1 MLLGL
6 EQSDCLVNGAAP
18 EVAKQ
23 GVETL
28 VQGIDVSRSSS
39 LWWAGGLVW
48 WLDQL
53 VSMLSWLFCQLSCLL
68 LKCLWCLWCRIDW
81 LYLLG
86 LLARLNWWLLLH
98 EW

>member
-53 VSMLSWLFCQLSCLL
+53 VSMLSWLFCQLSC
-68 LKCLWCLWCRIDW
+68 RVAW

-86 LLARLNWWLLLH
+86 LLARLDWWLLLH